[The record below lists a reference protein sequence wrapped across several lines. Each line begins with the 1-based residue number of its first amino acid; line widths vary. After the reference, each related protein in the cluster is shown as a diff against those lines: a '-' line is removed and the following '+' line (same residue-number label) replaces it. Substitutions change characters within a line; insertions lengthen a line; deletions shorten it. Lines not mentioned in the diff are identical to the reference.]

1 MIEGDMSVYI
11 DTADRLHHEQEASL
25 ALTCPHCVVFSHI
38 SVAAVPRFHD
48 LVRFRPK
55 SIGVVY
61 RCDACNAPIFLR
73 FAAKSY
79 GSQRVELS
87 SQFSEVERPREK
99 FSYTYLPEEVE
110 ALFREALLCYSH
122 GAFHAFTTMC
132 RRTAQATFANL
143 GEAGKLR
150 IFDELNEVRDMA
162 ELDPSTFGDIKRVL
176 FGNDAD
182 AFPSMPMLD
191 ERQCGILL
199 EVLKD
204 LLYQAYVR
212 RGRLQQAMMVR
223 RFFSDETGKV
233 KSLRTAEARSGIAE
247 GDTITSRRMPE

>member
-1 MIEGDMSVYI
+1 MSVYI
-11 DTADRLHHEQEASL
+11 DSADRLHHEQEASL
-25 ALTCPHCVVFSHI
+25 ALTCPHCLVFSHI
-38 SVAAVPRFHD
+38 SVAAVPHFHD
-48 LVRFRPK
+48 LLRHRPK
-55 SIGVVY
+55 SVGMVY

-73 FAAKSY
+73 FSAKSY

-122 GAFHAFTTMC
+122 GALHAFTTMC
-132 RRTAQATFANL
+132 RRTAQAAFANL

-162 ELDPSTFGDIKRVL
+162 ELDADTYSDIKRVV
-176 FGNDAD
+176 FGSDAD
-182 AFPSMPMLD
+182 PFPSTPVLD

-223 RFFSDETGKV
+223 RFFSDETGKLKAPRHGEV
-233 KSLRTAEARSGIAE
+233 RRAGESEEDAVLIPPE
-247 GDTITSRRMPE
+247 SR

>member
-1 MIEGDMSVYI
+1 MSVHI
-11 DTADRLHHEQEASL
+11 DNADRLHHEQEASL
-25 ALTCPHCVVFSHI
+25 ALTCPHCLVFSHI
-38 SVAAVPRFHD
+38 SVLAVPRFHD
-48 LVRFRPK
+48 LVLYRPK

-79 GSQRVELS
+79 GALRVELS
-87 SQFSEVERPREK
+87 SQFSEVERPRER

-150 IFDELNEVRDMA
+150 IFDELNEVRAMA
-162 ELDPSTFGDIKRVL
+162 ELDTDTFADIKRVL
-176 FGNDAD
+176 FGSDAD
-182 AFPSMPMLD
+182 AFPSMPVLD

-223 RFFSDETGKV
+223 RFFSDETGKT
-233 KSLRTAEARSGIAE
+233 KALRATETPRGHPE
-247 GDTITSRRMPE
+247 GDTITSRQIPG